1 MAEYMQRGYNMAELA
16 FTSEMITALRHLRAA
31 YVAFLGKPPENLGL
45 MLAGGEDLG
54 TVVKPFHDHKLAPHL
69 MDRLAGGVPIARAPT
84 LRPFWGEPP
93 EGGGPAAPPRP
104 Q

>member
-1 MAEYMQRGYNMAELA
+1 MLSRSFMAEYMQRGYNMAELA

-45 MLAGGEDLG
+45 MLAGVEDLV

-69 MDRLAGGVPIARAPT
+69 MDRLADG
-84 LRPFWGEPP
+84 
-93 EGGGPAAPPRP
+93 
-104 Q
+104 